1 MVPETGLIVAPGVK
15 VNSGAKAVISA
26 LPGRSINCTEL
37 LVIKGSDLSVPSGSV
52 HCSISA
58 SLLRGSFFMQL
69 VRLKQINPK
78 RQNVRILF
86 RISSVLIIPV
96 HPVTLL
102 PFSSPILFDC

>member
-1 MVPETGLIVAPGVK
+1 MNRDTIYQNFHEPDKMI
-15 VNSGAKAVISA
+15 I
-26 LPGRSINCTEL
+26 
-37 LVIKGSDLSVPSGSV
+37 LS
-52 HCSISA
+52 
-58 SLLRGSFFMQL
+58 GSFFMQL

-96 HPVTLL
+96 YPVTLL